1 MTSNADELFVWIWL
15 PGESDPIVAGKLFR
29 EGSVYGFIYGNSY
42 LANPKAISIFEPEL
56 PLSGEPQYPAGM
68 SLHGCIADASPDS
81 WGRRVID
88 RQLGADVTAD
98 ELDYLRQSGSDRI
111 GALDFQ
117 ETADDYQP
125 RLAKHATLDELAEA
139 AQKLE
144 DDEPLNQELAV
155 VLLYGSAVGGARPK
169 ALLDDGDR
177 KIIAK
182 FSSST
187 DQYPIVKTEFVAMRL
202 AARCGLDVAGTELTT
217 AFGKDVLFVE
227 RFDRGPGGTRRGMV
241 SGLTI
246 LGLPDTA
253 QLDGSYELLATK
265 IREGFTNHRESQ
277 RELFARVAFNMV
289 CSNTDDHLRNHAA
302 FWDGQ
307 ALSLTPAYDI
317 CAYPRTGEATLATAI
332 DSGYRL
338 ANLAGLA
345 RRAPLFQL
353 TEAEAREIIDH
364 QISEVENSWDE
375 VCDEASLSTVAR
387 DQLRARSFLHP
398 AIFYDYSPAVS

>member
-1 MTSNADELFVWIWL
+1 MTSNPDELFVWIWL
-15 PGESDPIVAGKLFR
+15 PGACEPIVSGKLFR
-29 EGSVYGFIYGNSY
+29 EGSVFGFVYGRSY
-42 LANPKAISIFEPEL
+42 LANPSAIAVFEPEL
-56 PLSGEPQYPAGM
+56 PLTGEPRYPAGM
-68 SLHGCIADASPDS
+68 ALHGCIADASPDF

-88 RQLGADVTAD
+88 RQLTTGVAAS

-117 ETADDYQP
+117 ETADNFSP
-125 RLAKHATLDELAEA
+125 RLATNAALEDLAEA
-139 AQKLE
+139 AQRLE
-144 DDEPLNQELAV
+144 NDEPLNPELAN

-187 DQYPIVKTEFVAMRL
+187 DQHPIVKTEFVAMQL
-202 AARCGLDVAGTELTT
+202 ASRCGIDVAGTELTS
-217 AFGKDVLFVE
+217 ALGKDVLLVE
-227 RFDRGPGGTRRGMV
+227 RFDRGPGRTRRAMV

-265 IREGFTNHRESQ
+265 IREGFANHRESQ
-277 RELFARVAFNMV
+277 RELFARVAFNII

-302 FWDGQ
+302 FWNGQ
-307 ALSLTPAYDI
+307 SLSLTPAYDI

-332 DSGYRL
+332 DSGYRI

-345 RRAPLFQL
+345 KRATLFQL
-353 TEAEAREIIDH
+353 TQAEAREIIDH
-364 QISEVENSWDE
+364 QVSEVMRSWDE
-375 VCDEASLSTVAR
+375 VCDAASLTGVAR
-387 DQLRARSFLHP
+387 DQLKARSFLHP
-398 AIFYDYSPAVS
+398 AIFYEY